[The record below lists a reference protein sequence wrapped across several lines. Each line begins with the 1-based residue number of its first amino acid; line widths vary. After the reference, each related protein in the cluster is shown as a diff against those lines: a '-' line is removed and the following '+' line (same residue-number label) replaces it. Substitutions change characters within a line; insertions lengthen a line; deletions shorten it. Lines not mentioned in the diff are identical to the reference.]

1 MSRKKGNIVRYSA
14 AELEAMK
21 AAGETDTDWKAAAMR
36 PVPDGSDPDDATERI
51 AWATTELPM
60 PKRKAHTNLRIDA
73 DVLAF
78 FRAQGR
84 GYQTK
89 INAVLRSYVEQVTH
103 RKPR

>member
-21 AAGETDTDWKAAAMR
+21 AAGKTQTDWKAAAMK
-36 PVPDGSDPDDATERI
+36 PVPNGTNPDDVIDRI
-51 AWATTELPM
+51 EWVTTELPM
-60 PKRKAHTNLRIDA
+60 PKRKEHTNLRIDA

-78 FRAQGR
+78 FRGQGR
-84 GYQTK
+84 GSQTK

>member
-14 AELEAMK
+14 AELESMK
-21 AAGETDTDWKAAAMR
+21 AAGKTQTDWKAAAMK
-36 PVPDGSDPDDATERI
+36 PVPDGSNPDDAMDRI
-51 AWATTELPM
+51 EWETTELPM
-60 PKRKAHTNLRIDA
+60 TKRKEHTNLRIDA

-78 FRAQGR
+78 FRGQGR

>member
-21 AAGETDTDWKAAAMR
+21 AAGKTQTDWKAAAMK
-36 PVPDGSDPDDATERI
+36 PVPNGTNPDDVIDRI
-51 AWATTELPM
+51 EWATTELPM
-60 PKRKAHTNLRIDA
+60 PKRKEHTNLRIDA

-78 FRAQGR
+78 FRGQGR